1 MTRHW
6 LISQALIN
14 STHGPRKA
22 STFQL
27 APPRL
32 PMFQNVRSRSCA
44 SVATKVNSPITL
56 NDIAVM
62 ATPASSRPA
71 TPGTRRPTA

>member
-6 LISQALIN
+6 LTSQAL
-14 STHGPRKA
+14 TTRTQGPRNA
-22 STFQL
+22 SSFQL

-32 PMFQNVRSRSCA
+32 PMFQKVRSRSWA
-44 SVATKVNSPITL
+44 SVAMNVSTPIRL
-56 NDIAVM
+56 NAIAVI